1 MQASHQ
7 LQLEGAI
14 PFYRTE
20 GANMTTMSIDTIIC
34 DPRCQPRMAMDLEL
48 VQEYADAMTSG
59 SAFPPVTVFHDGGA
73 YYLADGFHRIEAAR
87 IIGLDT
93 IAAEVKAGTLR
104 DAILYAAGANG
115 THGLR
120 RTNADKRRAVSR
132 LLDDAEWSAWSDRE
146 IARQCG
152 VTHPFVARV
161 RSERSGN
168 GYHIEGHRRLVE
180 IRILEAESRLHTL
193 IRDVNRGG
201 REWVETLDAV
211 KAKLAPDQYRAWTEQ
226 ALGLSEEAEARL
238 RQSVSDANPDAYLGF
253 WLDQM
258 LETVPAD

>member
-1 MQASHQ
+1 MAM
-7 LQLEGAI
+7 LNI
-14 PFYRTE
+14 TDI
-20 GANMTTMSIDTIIC
+20 TID
-34 DPRCQPRMAMDLEL
+34 DRCQPREALDHRT
-48 VQEYADAMTSG
+48 VAEYADDMREGATF
-59 SAFPPVTVFHDGGA
+59 APVTVFTDGTSHW
-73 YYLADGFHRIEAAR
+73 LADGFHRVAAAR
-87 IIGLDT
+87 LASLDT

-226 ALGLSEEAEARL
+226 ALGLGEEAEARL